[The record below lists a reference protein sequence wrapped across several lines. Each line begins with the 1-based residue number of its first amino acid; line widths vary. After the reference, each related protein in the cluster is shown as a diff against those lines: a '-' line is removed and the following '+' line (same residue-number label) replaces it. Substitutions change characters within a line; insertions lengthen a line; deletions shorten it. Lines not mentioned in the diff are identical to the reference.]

1 MQVLASTGGT
11 GVARGTLTPR
21 RPLPKPCTQQFL
33 PPLRP
38 RRAASLQKTG
48 IVMDL
53 RPINE
58 TYSVAGQISAGDLE
72 AIKAA
77 GFKSIVCHRPDGEAP
92 DQPGFDSVKQA
103 AEALGLEV
111 RHIPIGPMGVTA
123 DAVREMVDAI
133 EEMPQP
139 MLGYCR
145 SGARSTAVYQ
155 HTAHLRG

>member
-1 MQVLASTGGT
+1 
-11 GVARGTLTPR
+11 
-21 RPLPKPCTQQFL
+21 
-33 PPLRP
+33 
-38 RRAASLQKTG
+38 
-48 IVMDL
+48 MDL
-53 RPINE
+53 RPIAP
-58 TYSVAGQISAGDLE
+58 TYSVTGQISVEDLA

-77 GFKSIVCHRPDGEAP
+77 GFKSIVCHRPDREAA
-92 DQPGFDSVKQA
+92 DQPSFASISQA
-103 AEALGLEV
+103 AAGLGIET

-123 DAVREMVDAI
+123 EAVRAMVDAI